1 MLNKPRSE
9 IMSETGMTTTTTTTN
24 RAGVVSLILA
34 ALAGAFLCLAGV
46 SIGPGI
52 TPLLD
57 LPALLTSLG
66 AVIAGVLGLRQPTRR
81 WMAIVGLILGG
92 LLFLGALCTAAAVP
106 LAMTRP

>member
-1 MLNKPRSE
+1 
-9 IMSETGMTTTTTTTN
+9 MSETGMTTTTTTTN

-34 ALAGAFLCLAGV
+34 VLAGVFVCLTSV
-46 SIGPGI
+46 SIGPGMVLVL
-52 TPLLD
+52 T

-81 WMAIVGLILGG
+81 WTAIVGLILGG